1 MPAEELAGWLDAK
14 GTSKEEEDRSQAHA
28 NRSAKSLRWLYEN
41 RGEYSAVGLLCTGT
55 VWLWMDLWLKRSIP
69 KQKLKVLRYRLLSSW
84 RRESLC
90 H

>member
-41 RGEYSAVGLLCTGT
+41 RGEYSAVGSLCTGT
-55 VWLWMDLWLKRSIP
+55 V
-69 KQKLKVLRYRLLSSW
+69 
-84 RRESLC
+84 
-90 H
+90 